1 MAHFAKIGVDN
12 IVLKVVC
19 FDDTHT
25 STEGGIEKESLGKT
39 WLEEQTGHETWVQCS
54 FHTIENTHTNGK
66 TPLRA
71 NYPGPGWYYDSTND
85 IFHPPRPVDDDGDI
99 MNSWTVNTTTGVWE
113 PPITKPSSEPTEDER
128 NAASGDDLR
137 WIWDESLYQSDN
149 TKGWVLKTT

>member
-1 MAHFAKIGVDN
+1 MAHFAKIGIDN
-12 IVLKVVC
+12 TVLRIVC
-19 FDDTHT
+19 FDDVYT
-25 STEGGIEKESLGKT
+25 STEGGIEKESLGSE
-39 WLEEQTGHETWVQCS
+39 WLKEQT
-54 FHTIENTHTNGK
+54 
-66 TPLRA
+66 
-71 NYPGPGWYYDSTND
+71 
-85 IFHPPRPVDDDGDI
+85 VDDDGDI